1 MKMQKSVIFVM
12 KNSKINVWK
21 IKKNIVRDQFHYTGE
36 YRGATHSI
44 WNLKYSVPKKM
55 SIAFHNG
62 SKYDYHF
69 IIKELPEESE
79 KKLLA

>member
-21 IKKNIVRDQFHYTGE
+21 IKKNIVRDQFHYTRKYG
-36 YRGATHSI
+36 GATHSI